1 MLLRQWNIDH
11 TDWDSSRVYSVSG
24 SSNFDQ
30 KERNLLPSS
39 LAQVFVIIN
48 ILFKGLQ
55 KSILTKKKKKNPLK
69 KGEKESC
76 DLWCVVVD
84 LSRYFFCR
92 VLQLIWSLCGLCKWR
107 SEMKS
112 LNQILWS
119 TDARENEVETRGCA
133 KEKARED
140 ILCMAEIKDRSLV
153 RALNITAG
161 TGEHGTASF

>member
-1 MLLRQWNIDH
+1 MFLRQWNIDH

-24 SSNFDQ
+24 SSKFDQ
-30 KERNLLPSS
+30 KERNLLPSA

-55 KSILTKKKKKNPLK
+55 KSILTTKKKNPPK

-76 DLWCVVVD
+76 DLLWCVVVD
-84 LSRYFFCR
+84 LSRFFLFFCR
-92 VLQLIWSLCGLCKWR
+92 VLQLIWSLCKCR

-119 TDARENEVETRGCA
+119 TDARENEMETRGCA